1 VQRKSKTLAVALVA
15 AAAMLVPAAG
25 ASGASGGKFTANLQ
39 PIPHNHIAD
48 GGSDV
53 HGHASLKLTGRTT
66 LQVDLTASGLTPN
79 EPHAMH
85 IHGLLDH
92 VNECPTASADVNT
105 GDPVDSA
112 TSQIAGTPDGL
123 ISLSEGG
130 PFYGPIDVSFT
141 QTGDTSENSGLAL
154 ERFVSADSAGNLS
167 YHRTFVIRQDVAKNL
182 TKLHIVLHGAD
193 LPGDADESSTS
204 SLFEATLPVACGNIV
219 RK

>member
-1 VQRKSKTLAVALVA
+1 MQRKTKTLALAAVA
-15 AAAMLVPAAG
+15 AAALLVPAG
-25 ASGASGGKFTANLQ
+25 ASGASGGNFSANLK

-53 HGHASLKLTGRTT
+53 HGHASLKLTGRI
-66 LQVDLTASGLTPN
+66 LHVDLTASGLTPN

-105 GDPVDSA
+105 GDPIDSK

-123 ISLSEGG
+123 ISLNEGA

-141 QTGDTSENSGLAL
+141 QTGDTSAASGLAL

-167 YHRTFVIRQDVAKNL
+167 YHRSIVVPKDVAKNL

-193 LPGDADESSTS
+193 LPGDADESSLS

-219 RK
+219 RN